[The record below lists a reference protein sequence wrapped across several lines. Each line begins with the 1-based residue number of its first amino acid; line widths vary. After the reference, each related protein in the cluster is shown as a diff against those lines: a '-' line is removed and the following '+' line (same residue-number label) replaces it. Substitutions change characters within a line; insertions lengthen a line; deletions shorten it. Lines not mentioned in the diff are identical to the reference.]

1 MQRKKSCQA
10 TTMDDNSRIKIKT
23 FACSINDTGFFF
35 LPFVGRV
42 WTIVLYGVITNLG
55 RIFFFGGWNIC
66 GPFSSHFLQ
75 KCLVCFV
82 ISHFMAVL

>member
-42 WTIVLYGVITNLG
+42 WTIVLYEVITNLG
-55 RIFFFGGWNIC
+55 RIFFWGSGI
-66 GPFSSHFLQ
+66 
-75 KCLVCFV
+75 FV
-82 ISHFMAVL
+82 DLSLLISFKSALCVL